1 MAREVN
7 VTMQISAKELVRMIA
22 KEVRSDTG
30 GGELVKEVGDKIA
43 KRQLVR
49 RTPVGSEPVNRIR
62 NR

>member
-1 MAREVN
+1 MPREVN

-43 KRQLVR
+43 KRQGTR
-49 RTPVGSEPVNRIR
+49 RTVVGARR
-62 NR
+62 R

>member
-1 MAREVN
+1 MPREVN

-43 KRQLVR
+43 KRQGTR
-49 RTPVGSEPVNRIR
+49 RTVVGSGRR
-62 NR
+62 